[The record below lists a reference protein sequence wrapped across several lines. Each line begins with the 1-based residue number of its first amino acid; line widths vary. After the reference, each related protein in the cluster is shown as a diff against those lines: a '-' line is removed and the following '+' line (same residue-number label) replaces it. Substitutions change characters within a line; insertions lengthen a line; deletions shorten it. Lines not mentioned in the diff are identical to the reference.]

1 MEKKWLLFPRPLMT
15 LGVVRFSFPNFG
27 LCRVR
32 NGELS
37 FQSARPGPLNHK
49 YRGGTCNTCVR
60 QPVCEGHGHGRPE
73 EAGLLLKKWGQGGIC
88 KEPR

>member
-1 MEKKWLLFPRPLMT
+1 MT

-37 FQSARPGPLNHK
+37 CQSARPGPLNHK
-49 YRGGTCNTCVR
+49 YRGGTRNTCVR

-73 EAGLLLKKWGQGGIC
+73 EAGLLLNNGDREAYVRSPGDGLG
-88 KEPR
+88 RGS